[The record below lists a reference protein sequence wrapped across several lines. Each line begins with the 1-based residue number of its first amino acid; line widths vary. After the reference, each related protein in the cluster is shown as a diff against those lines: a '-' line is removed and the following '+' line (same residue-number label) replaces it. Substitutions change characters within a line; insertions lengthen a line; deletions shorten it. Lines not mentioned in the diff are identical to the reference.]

1 MKRFICLLLVCLIL
15 VFSCV
20 PVFAIDESYFNFT
33 NLGLYNSTK
42 YTITSFSDSL
52 YTYLDSNI
60 SLDIYMIPFLYGTDY
75 GGSSGFIFLP
85 VVSGSDVSFTDSES
99 VYNSSFS
106 NYTNTSISLSSS
118 YTGKEYV
125 IYGSSGSVRYKDKT
139 ISPSDILPIDN
150 ITFDSSNFLLFKDGK
165 CVSEAYCSSDYYYV
179 EDDYTEGN
187 VVISGLSNFFNSIK
201 KLFGE
206 QIDLIKELPSNI
218 ITGIINGL
226 KELFIPDIEIMKT
239 SFQEFIDYMT
249 SKFGF
254 NDLIETLQ
262 GLVGSVA
269 EDGSSVGAAD
279 VSETFVYNFGDET
292 MSLKFSIPFSDF
304 YTSNVKNTVGGFL
317 KGIFFLLLIFYNLS
331 EIYFLIRGTRPWK
344 DPFIV
349 SELNMIQEEKAVR
362 HAIKRGR

>member
-1 MKRFICLLLVCLIL
+1 MKRIICLFLVCLIL

-20 PVFAIDESYFNFT
+20 PVFAIDESYFNFQ
-33 NLGLYNSTK
+33 NINLYNSFG
-42 YTITSFSDSL
+42 YSFNSFNDSL
-52 YTYLDSNI
+52 YTYLSDKLSF
-60 SLDIYMIPFLYGTDY
+60 DIYMIPFMKTN
-75 GGSSGFIFLP
+75 SISGFVFLCVP
-85 VVSGSDVSFTDSES
+85 YGSEISFSDSGEISFSK
-99 VYNSSFS
+99 YS
-106 NYTNTSISLSSS
+106 NYTSTNINLLSSFVAKEYIILSSTGNILFRDITISSSSS
-118 YTGKEYV
+118 YA
-125 IYGSSGSVRYKDKT
+125 
-139 ISPSDILPIDN
+139 IDN
-150 ITFDSSNFLLFKDGK
+150 ISFDSSNFLLFKDGK
-165 CVSEAYCSSDYYYV
+165 CVSEAFCSSDYYYV

-206 QIDLIKELPSNI
+206 QIDLIKELPLNI
-218 ITGIINGL
+218 INGIINGL
-226 KELFIPDIEIMKT
+226 KELFIPDIENMKV

-254 NDLIETLQ
+254 NNLIETLQ
-262 GLVGSVA
+262 GLVGSVS

>member
-1 MKRFICLLLVCLIL
+1 MKRIICLFLVCLIL

-20 PVFAIDESYFNFT
+20 PVFGLTVDESYFNFT
-33 NLGLYNSTK
+33 NISLYHSAF
-42 YTITSFSDSL
+42 TSFSDSV
-52 YTYLDSNI
+52 YEYINTNI
-60 SLDIYMIPFLYGTDY
+60 TLDIYMIPYLSDTGYGGTYSFIFLCVPAGTNISFDDTGTPISDDFTNWTKTY
-75 GGSSGFIFLP
+75 ITVPSTFSSKFYRRFGSSGNF
-85 VVSGSDVSFTDSES
+85 
-99 VYNSSFS
+99 SFS
-106 NYTNTSISLSSS
+106 SISISSS
-118 YTGKEYV
+118 TLYSINNV
-125 IYGSSGSVRYKDKT
+125 VF
-139 ISPSDILPIDN
+139 P
-150 ITFDSSNFLLFKDGK
+150 SSNFLVFQNGK
-165 CVSEAYCSSDYYYV
+165 CVSEAFCSEQYYYV

-187 VVISGLSNFFNSIK
+187 VVIEGLGNFFNMIK
-201 KLFGE
+201 NYFKE
-206 QIDLIKELPSNI
+206 QIDLIKDLPSNI

-262 GLVGSVA
+262 GLVDSVA

>member
-1 MKRFICLLLVCLIL
+1 MKRFFCLLLVCLIL

-20 PVFAIDESYFNFT
+20 PVFAVDESYFNFS
-33 NLGLYNSTK
+33 NIGLYKSNK
-42 YTITSFSDSL
+42 YSFSSFSDSL
-52 YTYLDSNI
+52 YTYLDNNM
-60 SLDIYMIPFLYGTDY
+60 LFDIYMFPYLFSASNGGT
-75 GGSSGFIFLP
+75 SGFIFLP
-85 VVSGSDVSFTDSES
+85 VVAGSDVSFIDSES
-99 VYNSSFS
+99 VYNSSFP
-106 NYTNTSISLSSS
+106 NYTNTSISIPSV
-118 YTGKEYV
+118 YTAKEYA
-125 IYGSSGSVRYKDKT
+125 IYGTSGSLRFSDKK
-139 ISPSDILPIDN
+139 ISPSDIIPVDN

-218 ITGIINGL
+218 INGIINGL
-226 KELFIPDIEIMKT
+226 KELFIPDIENMKV

-262 GLVGSVA
+262 GLVGSVS